1 MLGVKQHQKNVKNKS
16 TNVFYTLSSSLKVK
30 HKNIQ
35 LIGRK
40 LLSLGLEGS
49 KIKKALFINVQNPGK
64 EISSGKLLNLE
75 NGINVDPI

>member
-16 TNVFYTLSSSLKVK
+16 TNGFYTLSLKVK